1 MNSLAIYVE
10 SLLMCTALLIGLF
23 VANKK
28 IKPISEFDPL
38 SVILI
43 ILVCSCLFDSVWPF
57 INGKEQY
64 LFLSKIS
71 NSIYFFATT
80 YIGLLWFNY
89 ILKALP
95 SEFKPSRPV
104 YGLMIAVTVLVS
116 LVSLTSVWNGLIFG
130 FNENGEY
137 FRGSLHFIHPG
148 ITYIYGL
155 WGCLLSLIASLK
167 TNDKFLKRKYFWQI
181 FYIIPS
187 LAFNTIQMI
196 VPPGLP
202 FTYFGSIISAAII
215 LYFKVYEKS
224 HDDTKNEYRSFE
236 IISILSSKHDFVCYI
251 DNETNEMKVYKI
263 GGIFKQFSNL
273 VGTDGSMSPQ
283 TFDAIMHIVIPEDKI
298 NEFIAMAKREP
309 LIQQMKN
316 GQSPY
321 IDIQLREKDKRI
333 WYRFNFA
340 FQEEQGNVVLGIAN
354 CERAKQRELDLQ
366 NAREAADY
374 ANRQKTSFLFNMSHD
389 IRTPMNAIIGYTTM
403 AKKHIDDSERAENCL
418 ENVEKSGTH
427 LLSLI
432 NDVLDMA
439 RIESGKVTID
449 EQPLDIIEASNNLC
463 DIAQPTSIAKNIEF
477 TRNFDNI
484 KHKYILADELRLNRI
499 MMNILNNAMKYT
511 NPGGKV
517 VYTISE
523 IPAKEPGIAS
533 FMFKIADN
541 GIGMSEE
548 FQRHI
553 FESFSRET
561 TSSTKG
567 IQGTGLGMAITKQL
581 IDLMHGKI
589 DVKSKL
595 GEGSEFTVYIDFRIT
610 DKVVKKA
617 EEPEEA
623 DASMLK
629 GKKVLLVEDNELNR
643 EIACDILNEFEMEIV
658 EADDGTKAV
667 EICNEM
673 VHSRERYFDLI
684 LMDIQMPVM
693 DGYKATR
700 EIRTIPDPQ
709 NIHIPIIA
717 MTANAFDEDKKK
729 ALEAGMD
736 AHISKPININ
746 ELVTT
751 LSQFVKKE

>member
-23 VANKK
+23 IANKK
-28 IKPISEFDPL
+28 VKPMNRFDPL
-38 SVILI
+38 SAILI

-64 LFLSKIS
+64 LFLSKVS
-71 NSIYFFATT
+71 NSVYFFATT
-80 YIGLLWFNY
+80 YIGLLWFKY

-95 SEFKPSRPV
+95 EKFKPSRWV
-104 YGLMIAVTVLVS
+104 EGFVLAITIVTSLIA
-116 LVSLTSVWNGLIFG
+116 LTSVKTGLIFG
-130 FNENGEY
+130 FDENGEY
-137 FRGSLHFIHPG
+137 YRGAFQFLHPG
-148 ITYIYGL
+148 ITYIYSL
-155 WGCLLSLIASLK
+155 WGCLLSLIACLK
-167 TNDKFLKRKYFWQI
+167 TSDKFLKRKYFWQI

-187 LAFNTIQMI
+187 LVFNTIQML

-202 FTYFGSIISAAII
+202 FTYFGSIISVAII

-224 HDDTKNEYRSFE
+224 HDDTKDEYRSYE

-263 GGIFKQFSNL
+263 AGIFKQFANL
-273 VGTDGSMSPQ
+273 VGPDGSLNPH
-283 TFDAIMHIVIPEDKI
+283 TFDAIMHIVIPEDEI
-298 NEFIAMAKREP
+298 DDFIAMARREP
-309 LIQQMKN
+309 LMQQMKN
-316 GQSPY
+316 GHSPY
-321 IDIQLREKDKRI
+321 IDIQLRDKDKKI

-354 CERAKQRELDLQ
+354 CERAKQRELELQ

-389 IRTPMNAIIGYTTM
+389 IRTPMNAIIGYTSM
-403 AKKHIDDSERAENCL
+403 AKKHIDDSEKAENCL

-439 RIESGKVTID
+439 RVESGKVTID
-449 EQPLDIIEASNNLC
+449 EQPLDIIESSHNLC
-463 DIAQPTSIAKNIEF
+463 DIAEPTSTAKNIEF
-477 TRNFDNI
+477 VRNFDKI
-484 KHKYILADELRLNRI
+484 THRYILADELRLNRI

-523 IPAKEPGIAS
+523 LPAKEPGCAS

-561 TSSTKG
+561 TASTKG

-610 DKVVKKA
+610 DKVTAKT
-617 EEPEEA
+617 EEAAKA
-623 DASMLK
+623 DASVLN

-643 EIACDILNEFEMEIV
+643 EIACDILSEFGMEIV

-667 EICNEM
+667 EICTEM
-673 VHSRERYFDLI
+673 IHSREKYFDLI
-684 LMDIQMPVM
+684 LMDIQMPIM
-693 DGYKATR
+693 DGYMATR

-709 NIHIPIIA
+709 NVHIPIIA

-746 ELVTT
+746 KLVNTI
-751 LSQFVKKE
+751 SQFV